1 MPNRFR
7 ARNPIREILAALL
20 CCSISA
26 SASPADLSCRDRLQ
40 LILSSEGPRPCAPR
54 QSRRLQFT
62 RSFEAPRPSF
72 FALPRPAVQSSTPP
86 VQSPLLKVR
95 PDDAYTR
102 EGFDRFYNNDY
113 DAAIAQFEQAQ
124 KAHPGDPFAT
134 NHLLQAVLV
143 SELDREGA
151 LSAQLYVGNDFL
163 RAEKVQLN
171 PQVRSRI
178 EELIN
183 QAIGLSEQ
191 QLKTNP
197 SDADALYA
205 RGATR
210 ALRAI
215 YEGLIDKSWFSALRS
230 ALAAYHD
237 HQRVLE
243 ISPNYAD
250 ALLVVG
256 VYNYV
261 VAALPLYEKI
271 AAFLLAITGSKTKGI
286 QDVRQAANSGGEASV
301 DAKTALSLFLAREHQ
316 YPEAIQLM
324 RGLYETY
331 PHNFHFGLW
340 EADLLRASGN
350 LPESVAAYRNLL
362 LLARQGFFPNA
373 RAGKAAYGLG
383 ESFRLQQKYQDAAD
397 SFESAARLPGSDA
410 QITARAKLSAGEM
423 YDLQQKRDE
432 AVKNYKE
439 VVALAADS
447 MEAQEARRLLKQ
459 PYRLP

>member
-1 MPNRFR
+1 MR
-7 ARNPIREILAALL
+7 
-20 CCSISA
+20 
-26 SASPADLSCRDRLQ
+26 
-40 LILSSEGPRPCAPR
+40 
-54 QSRRLQFT
+54 
-62 RSFEAPRPSF
+62 
-72 FALPRPAVQSSTPP
+72 
-86 VQSPLLKVR
+86 
-95 PDDAYTR
+95 
-102 EGFDRFYNNDY
+102 
-113 DAAIAQFEQAQ
+113 
-124 KAHPGDPFAT
+124 
-134 NHLLQAVLV
+134 
-143 SELDREGA
+143 ELDREGA
-151 LSAQLYVGNDFL
+151 LSAQLYVGDEFL
-163 RAEKVQLN
+163 RATKVPLD
-171 PQVRSRI
+171 PKIRSRI
-178 EELIN
+178 EELIAR
-183 QAIGLSEQ
+183 AIELSGQ
-191 QLKTNP
+191 QLKANP

-243 ISPNYAD
+243 ISPNYSD
-250 ALLVVG
+250 AKLVVG

-286 QDVRQAANSGGEASV
+286 EDVRQAANSGGEASV

-324 RGLYETY
+324 HGLYGTY

-362 LLARQGFFPNA
+362 VLAQQGFFPNA

-383 ESFRLQQKYQDAAD
+383 ESFRLQQKYQDAAE
-397 SFESAARLPGSDA
+397 SFESAALLSSSDA

-447 MEAQEARRLLKQ
+447 VEAQEARRLLKQ
-459 PYRLP
+459 PYRFP